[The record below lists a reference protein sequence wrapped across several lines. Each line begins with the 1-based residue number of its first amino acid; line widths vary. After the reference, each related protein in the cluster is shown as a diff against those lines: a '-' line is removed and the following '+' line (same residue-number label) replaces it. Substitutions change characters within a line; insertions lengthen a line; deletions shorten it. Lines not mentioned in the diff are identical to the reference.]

1 MSELK
6 LYRKRYIPRETIQ
19 LKDDVIVSH
28 TEDVLITTWKTLNP
42 KSAFSHGASCY
53 FFKEGFKLSKFYRH
67 DDSLLYYYCDIVEY
81 INDTTTNSL
90 TSVDLLADV
99 VIYPD
104 GSVKVLDLDE
114 LADAYKQS
122 LITETQLTD
131 ALYKLNHL
139 LQIIQAGTFD
149 KYADRLNSL
158 NI

>member
-6 LYRKRYIPRETIQ
+6 LYRKRYIPQETIQ
-19 LKDDVIVSH
+19 LKDDIIVSH
-28 TEDVLITTWKTLNP
+28 TEDALITTWKTLNP
-42 KSAFSHGASCY
+42 KAAFSHGSSCY
-53 FFKEGFKLSKFYRH
+53 FLKEGFKLSKFYRH
-67 DDSLLYYYCDIVEY
+67 DGRLLYYYCDIVEY
-81 INDTTTNSL
+81 VNDTETGSL

-104 GSVKVLDLDE
+104 GSLKVLDLDE

-139 LQIIQAGTFD
+139 LQIIQSGHFD